1 MNIQNLLLQDITLS
15 PVMTMTILMNNRMQR
30 IPIDKEYEILEYF
43 RETYYRHANI
53 IQHTQYLIFLYEFR
67 EENSRFPTDSEFFNH
82 FKSFCMCSYSLLTL
96 PDDYVRAMKFF
107 MRHLGNHT
115 VIRCDEIYFH
125 YEFCSLEHRDPNS
138 LGELESYITR
148 VALSMLNPEQA
159 FPASSSSNPVASS
172 TLDRLRSTVS
182 NVDKQTCSICQED
195 IVNQPGVK
203 LDCNHYFHA
212 DDKDCCETGT
222 IFTWFE
228 NNKKCPTCR
237 AEIL

>member
-1 MNIQNLLLQDITLS
+1 MSIQNLLFQDFTLS
-15 PVMTMTILMNNRMQR
+15 PIVTILMNNRMQR

-43 RETYYRHANI
+43 RQTYYRHANVV
-53 IQHTQYLIFLYEFR
+53 QHNRYLIFLYEFR
-67 EENSRFPTDSEFFNH
+67 EENNRFPTDSEFFNH

-107 MRHLGNHT
+107 MKHLGDHT
-115 VIRCDEIYFH
+115 IIRCDEIYFH

-148 VALSMLNPEQA
+148 VALSILNPDHA
-159 FPASSSSNPVASS
+159 FPTATSSNPVASS
-172 TLDRLRSTVS
+172 TVDRLRSTVS
-182 NVDKQTCSICQED
+182 NIDKQTCSICQED
-195 IVNQPGVK
+195 IANQPAVK

-212 DDKDCCETGT
+212 EDKDCCETGT
-222 IFTWFE
+222 IFTWFQ